1 MRGDFSIIRFSN
13 EINKGG
19 IHKHSGVFNSI
30 INSFELID
38 LEMAGGEY
46 TWSNNQ
52 KNPTLERLDRFLVSK
67 SWEDI
72 FPVTVVYKM
81 PRELSAH
88 NLLILSLTARAL
100 VKSLTFRFEVS
111 WFKHQ
116 EFMPKVYELWN
127 RPWHGKS
134 AFDRIQSKLKRFKQ
148 YFKG

>member
-1 MRGDFSIIRFSN
+1 
-13 EINKGG
+13 
-19 IHKHSGVFNSI
+19 
-30 INSFELID
+30 
-38 LEMAGGEY
+38 
-46 TWSNNQ
+46 
-52 KNPTLERLDRFLVSK
+52 LERLDRFLVSK

-116 EFMPKVYELWN
+116 EFMPTVYELWN